1 MTDISALEK
10 RLSDALER
18 IATGAGNLAQATG
31 GGDADA
37 LQAALEDEKM
47 VVAQLEERVKV
58 LTKRQDDAVA
68 EARAAAEAAEAQVS
82 QLDLELQRLR
92 RSNDQLRQSNQALR
106 EANEAGVGEPH
117 LINKA
122 MLAELEAL
130 RAARA
135 ADVAEAPQII
145 AAMTPLLDAA
155 KTEGSDHA

>member
-10 RLSDALER
+10 RLSDALDR
-18 IATGAGNLAQATG
+18 IIAGAEGLAQADTS
-31 GGDADA
+31 AETAA
-37 LQAALEDEKM
+37 LQAALDDEK
-47 VVAQLEERVKV
+47 VVTAQLEERVKQ
-58 LTKRQDDAVA
+58 LTSRQDEAVA
-68 EARAAAEAAEAQVS
+68 DARAAAKAAEAQVA

-135 ADVAEAPQII
+135 ADVAEASQII
-145 AAMTPLLDAA
+145 AAMEPILNAA
-155 KTEGSDHA
+155 EQGGADHA

>member
-10 RLSDALER
+10 RLSDALDR
-18 IATGAGNLAQATG
+18 ITAGAEGLAQADTS
-31 GGDADA
+31 AETAA
-37 LQAALEDEKM
+37 LQAALEDEK
-47 VVAQLEERVKV
+47 VVTAQLEERVKQ
-58 LTKRQDDAVA
+58 LTSRQDEAVA
-68 EARAAAEAAEAQVS
+68 DARAAAKAAEGQVA

-135 ADVAEAPQII
+135 ADVAEASQII
-145 AAMTPLLDAA
+145 AAMEPILNAA
-155 KTEGSDHA
+155 EQGGADHA